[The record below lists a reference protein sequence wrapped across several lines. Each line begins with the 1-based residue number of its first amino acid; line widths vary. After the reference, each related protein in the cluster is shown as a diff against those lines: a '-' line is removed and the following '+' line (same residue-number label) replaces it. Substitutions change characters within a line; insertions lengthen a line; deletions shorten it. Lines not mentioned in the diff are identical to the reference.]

1 MGVLI
6 GKIEIWAYLELKKEN
21 QNLYNFVN
29 KFKDMTTISFE
40 IEQSEISRLSAI
52 LKAYGVKKLKIV
64 EDYPEMTKEDFTKK
78 IERARKSPGKR
89 VSIADQSKMLG
100 L

>member
-1 MGVLI
+1 
-6 GKIEIWAYLELKKEN
+6 
-21 QNLYNFVN
+21 
-29 KFKDMTTISFE
+29 MTTISFE
-40 IEQSEISRLSAI
+40 IEPSEISRLSAI

-64 EDYPEMTKEDFTKK
+64 EDNPEMTKEDFTKK

-89 VSIADQSKMLG
+89 VSVADQSKMLG

>member
-1 MGVLI
+1 
-6 GKIEIWAYLELKKEN
+6 
-21 QNLYNFVN
+21 
-29 KFKDMTTISFE
+29 MTTISFE
-40 IEQSEISRLSAI
+40 IEPSEISRLSAI

-64 EDYPEMTKEDFTKK
+64 EDNPEMTKEDFTKK

>member
-6 GKIEIWAYLELKKEN
+6 EKISNGAYVGIRKGN

-64 EDYPEMTKEDFTKK
+64 EDDPEMTKEDFTKK
-78 IERARKSPGKR
+78 IERARKSPAKR
-89 VSIADQSKMLG
+89 ISAAEQSKMLG

>member
-1 MGVLI
+1 MSVLI
-6 GKIEIWAYLELKKEN
+6 EKIEIWAYLELKKGS

-40 IEQSEISRLSAI
+40 IEASEISRLSAI

-78 IERARKSPGKR
+78 IERARKSPAKR
-89 VSIADQSKMLG
+89 VSAAEQSKILG

>member
-1 MGVLI
+1 
-6 GKIEIWAYLELKKEN
+6 
-21 QNLYNFVN
+21 
-29 KFKDMTTISFE
+29 MTTISFE
-40 IEQSEISRLSAI
+40 IEPSEISRLSAI

-64 EDYPEMTKEDFTKK
+64 EDNPEMTKEDFTKK

-89 VSIADQSKMLG
+89 VSAADQSKIFG